1 MIPKQLLVVQTLQ
14 EMEVKM
20 PIETVLI
27 VLIIAFIVAM
37 IIYLTYKNT
46 YTGVMYNPRFNLSLV
61 MITMITT
68 IVMVVIG
75 SNISV
80 SLGMVGALSIIR
92 FRTAIKDPRDTA
104 FIFWCIVSGLAC
116 GTQNYTI
123 VIVGSLFICIML
135 FIFNRITKNDSKYTL
150 ILKGSGLEVSKVEE
164 VLKGELKDFVSKG
177 KYISKSSTELVYDIK
192 YRKGRSED
200 SLSHKLAKA
209 GIDVDVMNVVASNT
223 DTMG

>member
-1 MIPKQLLVVQTLQ
+1 MKKVLEALVQMQ
-14 EMEVKM
+14 VKM
-20 PIETVLI
+20 PIQTVVM
-27 VLIIAFIVAM
+27 VLLVAFMVSL

-46 YTGVMYNPRFNLSLV
+46 YTGVMYNPRFNVSLI

-92 FRTAIKDPRDTA
+92 FRTAVKDPRDTA
-104 FIFWCIVSGLAC
+104 FIFWGVVSGLAC

-123 VIVGSLFICIML
+123 VIVGSIFIC
-135 FIFNRITKNDSKYTL
+135 L
-150 ILKGSGLEVSKVEE
+150 ILFLFKKTITVNNKYVLIVKGKNYDLNKVNSIIEKRTSGNTL
-164 VLKGELKDFVSKG
+164 KG
-177 KYISKSSTELVYDIK
+177 KYISKDNMEMVYDVK
-192 YRKGRSED
+192 FRKKEKED
-200 SLSHKLAKA
+200 IIYDIGKIP
-209 GIDVDVMNVVASNT
+209 GVDTINIVASNT

>member
-1 MIPKQLLVVQTLQ
+1 MKKVLEALSEMQT
-14 EMEVKM
+14 KM
-20 PIETVLI
+20 PIETVFLI
-27 VLIIAFIVAM
+27 LVIAFIVAM

-46 YTGVMYNPRFNLSLV
+46 YTGVMYNPRFNVSLV

-92 FRTAIKDPRDTA
+92 FRTAVKDPRDTA
-104 FIFWCIVSGLAC
+104 FIFWGVVSGLAC

-123 VIVGSLFICIML
+123 VLAGSIVICLVL
-135 FIFNRITKNDSKYTL
+135 FIFKKVVAGDDKYLLIIKGNDLDTAVIDKFVEKNTKYYTC
-150 ILKGSGLEVSKVEE
+150 
-164 VLKGELKDFVSKG
+164 KG
-177 KYISKSSTELVYDIK
+177 KYVKNSSVELIYDIK
-192 YRKGRSED
+192 LKNKKD
-200 SLSHKLAKA
+200 DHIFNALKDNLN
-209 GIDVDVMNVVASNT
+209 IDTVNLVANNT